1 MSSGAQPERI
11 SGSQLRM
18 SPGGLLD
25 RYTAP
30 SVSGPQQTVSG
41 PQQTPLT
48 PFTLNIHMTVP
59 PSSYASFI
67 MQRADEVNTM
77 ERMLTDAQTSTL
89 MVVGAS
95 GSGKSILAG
104 LLFQRLQLARQ
115 SGLPAPRH
123 LIWLG
128 VEPYTSI
135 TNIISAIMDR
145 IGASQPGLMMW
156 KPEQQLTALLYAL
169 RQCEGGA
176 LIVLDQFETLLY
188 PEMPPCTTNQVMLP
202 LFLEFLQMDLG
213 PSRFLLT
220 SYEAPDENQLM
231 PGAEGRI
238 RSYLVSRISL
248 PEGVTLL
255 QQWGVNGSPE
265 DLSLVWQRC
274 GGHAFA
280 LVLFGTLV
288 NISGISLSYFLN
300 SPDYQPMWTGEV
312 VLHFV
317 TAIYHFLNPVQYT
330 LMRTLSLFYE
340 PVSFEGIMM
349 TITGDSVSS
358 SVDIG
363 LFERELNLL
372 TRLSLV
378 QQVPG
383 AEGVPSY
390 TLHQL
395 LRRYALEYYIEDIGQ
410 PANQLALASG
420 LSNPVPRSAEELQA
434 ALSTG
439 HTRAALY
446 YQYAAQKHHPAR
458 AQRKGL
464 RDIAP
469 LIAGIRHFCLAQNWQ
484 KACNLLFQEELP
496 DYMSRQGA
504 WYILIDLYTSL
515 LPPAAPAGGLQP
527 RDEGLISSQVGLL
540 YGRLADYPQSQAYFE
555 HALSILRQL
564 GDQAGEVGILLN
576 QGELLREWGERELA
590 SQSFTQAATLNQ
602 QARDPY
608 LQCAILHNQ
617 GLLFQEDRKYE
628 EAARLYAQ
636 ALKLAQGPRGQ
647 RDKGLILTNLGMLFY
662 EQERL
667 QEGLSL
673 LLAALKLRQ
682 ELHDPTVTLL
692 ERFLKA
698 LENKVGSEAYSTMYQ
713 SALQMQP
720 QLLSHFL
727 T

>member
-1 MSSGAQPERI
+1 
-11 SGSQLRM
+11 M

-30 SVSGPQQTVSG
+30 SVSGPQQVL
-41 PQQTPLT
+41 PT
-48 PFTLNIHMTVP
+48 PFTLNIHMTLP
-59 PSSYASFI
+59 PSAYASFI
-67 MQRADEVNTM
+67 MQRVDEVNTM

-89 MVVGAS
+89 MVIGAS
-95 GSGKSILAG
+95 GSGKSTLAG
-104 LLFQRLQLARQ
+104 LLFQRLQLAQQ

-135 TNIISAIMDR
+135 TDIVSAIMDR
-145 IGASQPGLMMW
+145 IGASAPGLMMSN
-156 KPEQQLTALLYAL
+156 PEQQLTALLYAL
-169 RQCEGGA
+169 RRCQGGA

-188 PEMPPCTTNQVMLP
+188 PEMLPCTTNQAMLP

-231 PGAEGRI
+231 PGVERRI
-238 RSYLVSRISL
+238 RSYLVSRISM

-349 TITGDSVSS
+349 TIAGDSASS
-358 SVDIG
+358 GVDIG

-383 AEGVPSY
+383 TEGVPCY
-390 TLHQL
+390 TVHQL
-395 LRRYALEYYIEDIGQ
+395 LRRYALEYYIESTGQ
-410 PANQLALASG
+410 PAGQQSLASG

-439 HTRAALY
+439 HMRAAHY
-446 YQYAAQKHHPAR
+446 YQYAAQKHYTTR
-458 AQRKGL
+458 ALRKGL

-469 LIAGIRHFCLAQNWQ
+469 LIASIHHFCLASNWQ
-484 KACNLLFQEELP
+484 SACSLLFQEELP
-496 DYMSRQGA
+496 DYMSRWGA
-504 WYILIDLYTSL
+504 WYTLIDLYTSL
-515 LPPAAPAGGLQP
+515 LPPAASLQP
-527 RDEGLISSQVGLL
+527 RDEGLIASQVGLL

-555 HALSILRQL
+555 YALTILRQL
-564 GDQAGEVGILLN
+564 GDQAGEVSILLN

-590 SQSFTQAATLNQ
+590 SQSFEQATKLNQ

-617 GLLFQEDRKYE
+617 GLLYQEEHKYK
-628 EAARLYAQ
+628 EAAKLYAD

-667 QEGLSL
+667 QEGLSI

-682 ELHDPTVTLL
+682 ELHDPTVSLL

-698 LENKVGSEAYSTMYQ
+698 LEYKVGSEAYTAMYQ

-720 QLLSHFL
+720 QVLSRFMA
-727 T
+727 

>member
-1 MSSGAQPERI
+1 MALGAQPGRI
-11 SGSQLRM
+11 SGTQLRM
-18 SPGGLLD
+18 SSGGLLD
-25 RYTAP
+25 RYATP
-30 SVSGPQQTVSG
+30 SVSGPQQT
-41 PQQTPLT
+41 PPA
-48 PFTLNIHMTVP
+48 PFILNIHMTLP
-59 PSSYASFI
+59 PSAYASFI
-67 MQRADEVNTM
+67 MQRVDEVNTM
-77 ERMLTDAQTSTL
+77 ERMLTDAQTSAL
-89 MVVGAS
+89 MVIGAS
-95 GSGKSILAG
+95 GSGKSTLAG
-104 LLFQRLQLARQ
+104 LLFQRLQLAQQ

-128 VEPYTSI
+128 MEPRTSI
-135 TNIISAIMDR
+135 TDIVAVILER
-145 IGASQPGLMMW
+145 IGASEPSLMMA
-156 KPEQQLTALLYAL
+156 KPEQQLTALLNAL
-169 RQCEGGA
+169 RRCEGGA
-176 LIVLDQFETLLY
+176 LIVLDQFEMLLY
-188 PEMPPCTTNQVMLP
+188 PETLPCTTNQTMLP

-220 SYEAPDENQLM
+220 SYEAPDESQLM
-231 PGAEGRI
+231 PGVERRI

-280 LVLFGTLV
+280 LVLFGALV

-340 PVSFEGIMM
+340 PVPFEGIMM
-349 TITGDSVSS
+349 TIAGDSASS

-383 AEGVPSY
+383 PEGVPCY

-395 LRRYALEYYIEDIGQ
+395 LRRYALEYYIEEAGLPAGQ
-410 PANQLALASG
+410 QSLVSG
-420 LSNPVPRSAEELQA
+420 LSNPVPRSAEELQV

-439 HTRAALY
+439 HIRAARY
-446 YQYAAQKHHPAR
+446 YQYAAQKHYPAR

-464 RDIAP
+464 RDVAP
-469 LIAGIRHFCLAQNWQ
+469 LIIGIHHLCLARDWQN
-484 KACNLLFQEELP
+484 ACSLLFQEELP
-496 DYMSRQGA
+496 DYMSRWGA
-504 WYILIDLYTSL
+504 WYTLIDLYTVL
-515 LPPAAPAGGLQP
+515 LPPAGSLQP
-527 RDEGLISSQVGLL
+527 RDEGLIASQVGML
-540 YGRLADYPQSQAYFE
+540 YGRLADYPHSQTYFE
-555 HALSILRQL
+555 YALSILRQL
-564 GDQAGEVGILLN
+564 GDQAGEVSILLN

-590 SQSFTQAATLNQ
+590 RQSFEQASALNQ
-602 QARDPY
+602 QVRDPY

-617 GLLFQEDRKYE
+617 GLLYQEERRYE
-628 EAARLYAQ
+628 DAARFYTA

-647 RDKGLILTNLGMLFY
+647 RDKGLILTNLGMLRAT
-662 EQERL
+662 EVTR
-667 QEGLSL
+667 G
-673 LLAALKLRQ
+673 
-682 ELHDPTVTLL
+682 TVAPSRCATTAPGTK
-692 ERFLKA
+692 RSNSTSTGSFSKG
-698 LENKVGSEAYSTMYQ
+698 VGVQ
-713 SALQMQP
+713 DRP
-720 QLLSHFL
+720 
-727 T
+727 

>member
-1 MSSGAQPERI
+1 
-11 SGSQLRM
+11 
-18 SPGGLLD
+18 
-25 RYTAP
+25 
-30 SVSGPQQTVSG
+30 
-41 PQQTPLT
+41 
-48 PFTLNIHMTVP
+48 
-59 PSSYASFI
+59 

-95 GSGKSILAG
+95 GSGKSTLVG
-104 LLFQRLQLARQ
+104 LLFQRLQLAQQ

-145 IGASQPGLMMW
+145 IGVSQPGLMMW
-156 KPEQQLTALLYAL
+156 KPDQQLTALLNTL

-188 PEMPPCTTNQVMLP
+188 PEMLPCTTNQVMLP

-220 SYEAPDENQLM
+220 SYEAPDESRLT
-231 PGAEGRI
+231 PDARI

-280 LVLFGTLV
+280 LVLFGALV

-330 LMRTLSLFYE
+330 LVRTLSLFYE
-340 PVSFEGIMM
+340 PVSFEGLMM
-349 TITGDSVSS
+349 TITGDSASS

-383 AEGVPSY
+383 TERVPSY

-395 LRRYALEYYIEDIGQ
+395 LRRYALEYYIEDTRQAAGQ
-410 PANQLALASG
+410 QSLVSG

-446 YQYAAQKHHPAR
+446 YQYAAQKHHPVR
-458 AQRKGL
+458 TQRKGL

-504 WYILIDLYTSL
+504 WYTLIDLYTSL

-527 RDEGLISSQVGLL
+527 RDEGLVSSQVGLL

-590 SQSFTQAATLNQ
+590 SQSFAQASTLNQ

-617 GLLFQEDRKYE
+617 GLLLQEEHKYD

-662 EQERL
+662 EQKRL
-667 QEGLSL
+667 EEGLSL

-682 ELHDPTVTLL
+682 ELHDPTASLL

-698 LENKVGSEAYSTMYQ
+698 LENKVGSETYTAMYQ

-720 QLLSHFL
+720 QLLSHFSA
-727 T
+727 

>member
-1 MSSGAQPERI
+1 MSSGAQPGRI
-11 SGSQLRM
+11 AASHPRKS
-18 SPGGLLD
+18 SGGLLE
-25 RYTAP
+25 RYATP
-30 SVSGPQQTVSG
+30 SSVSGPQQT
-41 PQQTPLT
+41 PPT

-59 PSSYASFI
+59 PSSYAPFI
-67 MQRADEVNTM
+67 MQRADEINTM
-77 ERMLTDAQTSTL
+77 ERMLTDTQISTL

-95 GSGKSILAG
+95 GSGKSTLAG

-128 VEPYTSI
+128 IEPYTSI

-145 IGASQPGLMMW
+145 IGTPQPGLMMW
-156 KPEQQLTALLYAL
+156 KPDQQLSALLYAL
-169 RQCEGGA
+169 RNCEGGA
-176 LIVLDQFETLLY
+176 LIVLDQFEMLLY
-188 PEMPPCTTNQVMLP
+188 PEMPPCTTNQAMLP

-213 PSRFLLT
+213 SSRFLLT
-220 SYEAPDENQLM
+220 SYEAPDESQLM
-231 PGAEGRI
+231 PDAHI

-248 PEGVTLL
+248 PEGITLL

-274 GGHAFA
+274 GGHTFA
-280 LVLFGTLV
+280 LVLFGALV
-288 NISGISLSYFLN
+288 NISGISLSYLLN

-312 VLHFV
+312 VLHFI

-349 TITGDSVSS
+349 TISGDSASS

-383 AEGVPSY
+383 SEGVPCY

-395 LRRYALEYYIEDIGQ
+395 LRRYALEYYIESTEQ
-410 PANQLALASG
+410 PAGPQGLASG
-420 LSNPVPRSAEELQA
+420 LSNPVPRSAEELQI
-434 ALSTG
+434 ALATG
-439 HTRAALY
+439 HTRAANY
-446 YQYAAQKHHPAR
+446 YRYAIQKHYPPR
-458 AQRKGL
+458 PYRKGL

-469 LIAGIRHFCLAQNWQ
+469 LLAGIRHLCLAGNWQ
-484 KACNLLFQEELP
+484 SACNLLFEEELP

-504 WYILIDLYTSL
+504 WYTLIDLYTSL
-515 LPPAAPAGGLQP
+515 LPPAGSLQP
-527 RDEGLISSQVGLL
+527 RDEGLISSQLGLL

-555 HALSILRQL
+555 HALNILRQL
-564 GDQAGEVGILLN
+564 GDHAGEVSILLN

-590 SQSFTQAATLNQ
+590 SQSFAQAAALNQ

-617 GLLFQEDRKYE
+617 GLLLQEDHKYE

-636 ALKLAQGPRGQ
+636 ALTLAQGPRGQ
-647 RDKGLILTNLGMLFY
+647 RDKGLILTNLGMLLY

-667 QEGLSL
+667 QEGLSI

-682 ELHDPTVTLL
+682 ELHDPTVSLL

-698 LENKVGSEAYSTMYQ
+698 LEQKVGPDAYAAMYQ

-720 QLLSHFL
+720 QVLARFGA
-727 T
+727 